1 MKKVLVTGAAGIIG
15 INVVKYLL
23 SEGKYEITLLD
34 LKNKRSF
41 KRLKRYSKRVNIV
54 YGDVN
59 NEVLVDA
66 LVKDHDVVIH
76 LAGALPPLA
85 NLKKDL
91 CRIVD
96 YEGTKNFVN
105 AIRMY
110 NRKCL
115 FIYVSST
122 TVYGKIKDNDN
133 ITVSSK
139 VNIHEGDWYSK
150 YKYDAERLIKGEIR
164 NYVIYRVPS
173 VVANISD
180 DSPIYN
186 VPLKS
191 KIELVSAKDV
201 AYALVNTIDNYTK
214 LDNKIYNLSG
224 GKNYQI
230 EYKKH
235 LINLLKSYGI
245 SMRFIVSRLLIDK
258 NFYSGWYADSDKI
271 NDVLNYQTEGLDV
284 YYRRLAR
291 KYRGNKRIIQ
301 RLLAKPIIYIMNR
314 KG

>member
-139 VNIHEGDWYSK
+139 VNIHEDDWYSK
-150 YKYDAERLIKGEIR
+150 YKYDAECLIKGEIR

-258 NFYSGWYADSDKI
+258 NFYSGWYADSEKI

-284 YYRRLAR
+284 YYRRIAR